1 MTTHGVDGHTSH
13 SYNSE
18 MRSIVDSVV
27 NMGDLVIAQ
36 VRDALDAFMT
46 GNSELAK
53 QVIENDH
60 KINLLELA
68 IDQRCID
75 ILVKRQPAARDLRA
89 VFSIMKAIMDLERIG
104 DQSKRIAHAVLRLK
118 EHHPGDKDYFEG
130 IELQQDAFEIINA
143 NVINML
149 QKSMIA
155 FHDLNAHDA
164 LEAAMLDKQIDNSYG
179 DILRQNDQDMLV
191 QGTHYQTILEITWIG
206 RAVERIGDHARN
218 VCEYTI
224 YFVTGLDVRHQN
236 DQASAEL
243 LAGQKHQ
250 SS

>member
-1 MTTHGVDGHTSH
+1 
-13 SYNSE
+13 
-18 MRSIVDSVV
+18 
-27 NMGDLVIAQ
+27 
-36 VRDALDAFMT
+36 
-46 GNSELAK
+46 
-53 QVIENDH
+53 
-60 KINLLELA
+60 
-68 IDQRCID
+68 
-75 ILVKRQPAARDLRA
+75 
-89 VFSIMKAIMDLERIG
+89 
-104 DQSKRIAHAVLRLK
+104 HAVLRLK
-118 EHHPGDKDYFEG
+118 EHHPGDKDYFDG
-130 IELQQDAFEIINA
+130 IELQEDAFETINA

-149 QKSMIA
+149 QKSMNA

-179 DILRQNDQDMLV
+179 NILRQNDKDMLV

-236 DQASAEL
+236 DQAIAEL
-243 LAGQKHQ
+243 LSSPKNQ